1 MGEAYAAPEVA
12 APALYARGMARVR
25 AALLAA
31 ASCVWVLVAAWMVT
45 QSSSGRALDL
55 AALQGFVSLRRPRTV
70 GLAEIVAHL
79 GDPLPFLVVTALLVG
94 VALARGRRWV
104 AVGVPLMMVAAN
116 ATTQVLKP
124 LLPDA
129 RGGSSLEGAQILPG
143 SWPSGHAT
151 ASMAMALGAVL
162 VAPPRLRPLVAV
174 LGAGFAIAVSFSLL
188 ALGWHFPS
196 DVLAGYAVAAAWT
209 ALGVAGLWAL
219 EERRPRRARREA
231 PTSLSAALLAPAG
244 AACAG
249 IGFTA
254 LVFLARPRAVL
265 YYAQAHTTF
274 MVGAAA
280 IALTGVALATAL
292 AVAMRR

>member
-1 MGEAYAAPEVA
+1 
-12 APALYARGMARVR
+12 MARVR

-31 ASCVWVLVAAWMVT
+31 ATCVWVLVAAWMVT
-45 QSSSGRALDL
+45 QSASGRALDL
-55 AALQGFVSLRRPRTV
+55 AALQGFVSLARPRTV
-70 GLAEIVAHL
+70 GPAETVAHL
-79 GDPLPFLVVTALLVG
+79 GDPLPFLLVTALLVA
-94 VALARGRRWV
+94 VALVRDRRSV
-104 AVGVPLMMVAAN
+104 ALGVPLMMVAAN
-116 ATTQVLKP
+116 ATTQALKP
-124 LLPDA
+124 LLPDN
-129 RGGSSLEGAQILPG
+129 RGEASLQGAHILPG

-162 VAPPRLRPLVAV
+162 VAPPRLRPLMAV

-188 ALGWHFPS
+188 ALGWHLPS

-209 ALGVAGLWAL
+209 ALGVAGLWGL
-219 EERRPRRARREA
+219 EERWPRRARREA
-231 PTSLSAALLAPAG
+231 PTSLSATLLAPAC

-254 LVFLARPRAVL
+254 LVFLARPGAVL

-292 AVAMRR
+292 AVVLRR